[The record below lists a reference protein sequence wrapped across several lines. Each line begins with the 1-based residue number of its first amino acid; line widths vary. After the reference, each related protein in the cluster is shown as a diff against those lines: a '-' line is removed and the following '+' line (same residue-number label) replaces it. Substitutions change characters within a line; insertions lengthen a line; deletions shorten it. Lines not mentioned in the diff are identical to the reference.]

1 MQVII
6 KFEKLYYNNYMQNY
20 YLRGLDDR
28 GHFKT
33 ILISFKRRALYKY
46 IVNIQILELKY
57 EDIFNTK

>member
-6 KFEKLYYNNYMQNY
+6 KFEKLYYNNYIQNY
-20 YLRGLDDR
+20 YLRGLDGR

-46 IVNIQILELKY
+46 IGNIQILELKY